1 MWTRAMLKENGR
13 YSMQRNYW
21 YCMAAL
27 MGFFAIAG
35 GAGNFAGLYYNFTM
49 FPRMA
54 MYGGS
59 SYSGVPSE
67 SMMLAMFSGMLGSFI
82 VMFFIT
88 FALRVVLVYPIQVG
102 LNKFFIMNRTSVRT
116 DVSYLVFAFKNGYG
130 NILKTM
136 FITRMFL
143 LLWYCLCIVPGII
156 KSYSYMLVP
165 YILADNPN
173 MDTME
178 AIDLSKKMM
187 DGHKAEAFVL
197 GLSFIGWIFLSYFT
211 CGILL
216 YFYVIPYM
224 MATYTE
230 FYTAIKEN
238 YVPVPEYTM

>member
-1 MWTRAMLKENGR
+1 
-13 YSMQRNYW
+13 
-21 YCMAAL
+21 
-27 MGFFAIAG
+27 
-35 GAGNFAGLYYNFTM
+35 
-49 FPRMA
+49 
-54 MYGGS
+54 
-59 SYSGVPSE
+59 
-67 SMMLAMFSGMLGSFI
+67 
-82 VMFFIT
+82 
-88 FALRVVLVYPIQVG
+88 
-102 LNKFFIMNRTSVRT
+102 MNRTSVRT

-136 FITRMFL
+136 FITRLFL

-216 YFYVIPYM
+216 YFH
-224 MATYTE
+224 
-230 FYTAIKEN
+230 
-238 YVPVPEYTM
+238 